1 MKNRLQSPLSWLPR
15 LRRGPLGFTLI
26 EMLVAIMIFSV
37 VIGAVSG
44 IFISGILQQRK
55 ALASRALLDQTSYAL
70 EYMSRALRMAKKE
83 TIEGCLLTYGLNYEI
98 PIEYQINGNENLGIG
113 LKFINHLQGDDCQAF
128 FLENGKLRY
137 KKKIGTLDEETLD
150 LTSDELEITNLLFN
164 LSGQSQADDLQ
175 PKVTIFLDIKGKDTT
190 PEQQPEIKIQ
200 TTISQRN
207 PDVFY

>member
-1 MKNRLQSPLSWLPR
+1 MKNK
-15 LRRGPLGFTLI
+15 GFTLI
-26 EMLVAIMIFSV
+26 EMLVAIMIFSIV
-37 VIGAVSG
+37 VGAISG
-44 IFISGILQQRK
+44 IFISGLLQQRR

-98 PIEYQINGNENLGIG
+98 PVEYRINGNENLGTG
-113 LKFINHLQGDDCQAF
+113 LRFINHLQGDECQEF
-128 FLENGKLRY
+128 YLDLENGQLKYQKEANLVSPP
-137 KKKIGTLDEETLD
+137 LPLD

-164 LSGQSQADDLQ
+164 LSGQPQEDNLQ
-175 PKVTIFLDIKGKDTT
+175 PRVTIFLEIKGKDTT